1 MSDEWRKEYKVQRQY
16 CKRCNSRLVMR
27 RMRHIYL
34 SIVDRKVYLCESCY
48 QNYSTLP
55 NRGVDKHG
63 VLCELPQVFDDKKF
77 EDIEREIAQRAK
89 LNSE

>member
-1 MSDEWRKEYKVQRQY
+1 MLDKKF
-16 CKRCNSRLVMR
+16 
-27 RMRHIYL
+27 H
-34 SIVDRKVYLCESCY
+34 LCESCY

-77 EDIEREIAQRAK
+77 EDIEKEVAQRAK